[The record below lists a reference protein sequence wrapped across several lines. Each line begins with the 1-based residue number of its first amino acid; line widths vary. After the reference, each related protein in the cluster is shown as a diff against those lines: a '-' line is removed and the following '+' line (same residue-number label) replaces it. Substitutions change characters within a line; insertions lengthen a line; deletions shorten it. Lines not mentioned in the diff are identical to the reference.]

1 MRVEGFPGLL
11 GGATTPL
18 KPGGPSRTFPAVDDE
33 HDVEVFERIPWE
45 SLEQPPD
52 RRWMAYLLAAAIIL
66 GAVGVSFGRQM
77 GRETQ
82 PGPTTSNAT
91 VGATRR
97 DHTPAPTVEATAVP
111 ELLTT
116 WSEADLMAL
125 PADSLDAAAAATAEW
140 YVVDFFTRDEP
151 AGDRSF
157 VEWVRASQVEWRSP
171 STAEVTVLIRRL
183 AAVGDE
189 PYQRLEAEAWRI
201 TTELADGGWAV
212 VPGPVR
218 QETPEL
224 VVLPDPG
231 AAQSEAEWTDPAGVV
246 WRVRPPPEEG

>member
-1 MRVEGFPGLL
+1 
-11 GGATTPL
+11 
-18 KPGGPSRTFPAVDDE
+18 
-33 HDVEVFERIPWE
+33 
-45 SLEQPPD
+45 
-52 RRWMAYLLAAAIIL
+52 MAYLLAAAIIL

-82 PGPTTSNAT
+82 PGPATSDTT
-91 VGATRR
+91 VGTTRG
-97 DHTPAPTVEATAVP
+97 DHTPPAPTVASTGVP
-111 ELLTT
+111 ELATT

-201 TTELADGGWAV
+201 TTELADGGV
-212 VPGPVR
+212 VGGARSGASRNPRTRRAPRSRCRRVGGGVDGPGRGGVAGSASAGGGLAR
-218 QETPEL
+218 SL
-224 VVLPDPG
+224 RCLPCRG
-231 AAQSEAEWTDPAGVV
+231 A
-246 WRVRPPPEEG
+246 